1 MSNVGDDMVNAALEK
16 FILKFSAVI
25 FLLYLIILVLILGL
39 KGLNLITAVIGFALG
54 VLLFEATAYMF
65 SCAPFGSK
73 ARTLRSGGVLTGAF
87 VIVIAALFIAMRTS
101 DEAFWCLFGGVV
113 TIPAAVMIY
122 IVLEAIGLLHTDFFT

>member
-1 MSNVGDDMVNAALEK
+1 MVNAALEK
-16 FILKFSAVI
+16 FILKFSAVV

-39 KGLNLITAVIGFALG
+39 KGLDLIAAVIGFALG
-54 VLLFEATAYMF
+54 IVLFEATAFMF
-65 SCAPFGSK
+65 SSAPFRSK
-73 ARTLRSGGVLTGAF
+73 ARSFLSGGVMIGAF

-101 DEAFWCLFGGVV
+101 FEVFWCLFGGVV